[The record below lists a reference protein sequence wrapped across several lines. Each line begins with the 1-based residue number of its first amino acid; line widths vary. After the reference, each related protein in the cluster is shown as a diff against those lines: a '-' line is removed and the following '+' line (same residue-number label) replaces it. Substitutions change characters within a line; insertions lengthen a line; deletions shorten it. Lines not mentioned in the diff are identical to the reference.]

1 MTQTPFK
8 IKLGGAELDP
18 ALHSMLQRVTV
29 DDSLDIPSFFALAFR
44 DSTRTILKDAK
55 FKIGDEA
62 EVHVKVGGGSWEKLF
77 HGEITALELD
87 QPEGDA
93 STTIVRGYDPSHR
106 LHGQAKTKAF
116 LNKGYDAIV
125 KEVLGAVGAK
135 PGKIE
140 SPPGKAPESVSQ
152 LGQTDWEFLR
162 RIARLSG
169 MVLDVKDGK
178 IDFTAPP
185 PADKAGSPAR
195 SYDQTEELEIK
206 LGANVVQL
214 RAVVTAGGQV
224 KEVEVRGWDPK
235 AKKEL
240 KQTAPVK
247 TDSVKVGLKPDEL
260 AGKFKAAK
268 YVASGDAYTTQDE
281 VKAAAKAL
289 ADQIA
294 SAHAELDGVVEGNP
308 KFRAGV
314 AVALGNAGKPF
325 EGKYTLTAVQ
335 HLYSPSRG
343 YQTAFRVS
351 GKQDRSLFA
360 LTSGSGNGTQNGASS
375 TGAGVGVT
383 VGIVTDINDPEK
395 IGRVKLKL
403 PRFDDSFVSPWARVV
418 YASGGKGEKGARGF
432 FAPPKV
438 DDEVL
443 VAFEHGDVNAP
454 VVIGGLYNGK
464 DKGVPDGYIDTG
476 KGRTNETTLTSDVG
490 HKIQLSDKAGE
501 EGILIVSADDKMR
514 IHLSQKDKKIVIK
527 CDHPEGVEI
536 TTQGP
541 TKVDAQKDVTVAS
554 KADMEFKND
563 GNIKFDTKGN
573 FEIKAMGNVKVEA
586 TGNATYK
593 STGNTDITSTG
604 NMTVKGT
611 GMAEY
616 SSAAVCTI
624 KGSMVKIN

>member
-8 IKLGGAELDP
+8 IKLGGAELD
-18 ALHSMLQRVTV
+18 ATLHSMLQRVTV
-29 DDSLDIPSFFALAFR
+29 DDTLDIPSFFALAFR

-116 LNKGYDAIV
+116 LNKSYDAIV

-140 SPPGKAPESVSQ
+140 APPGKAPESVSQ

-185 PADKAGSPAR
+185 SADKAGSPAR
-195 SYDQTEELEIK
+195 SYDQTEALEIK

-260 AGKFKAAK
+260 AGKFNAAK
-268 YVASGDAYTTQDE
+268 YVASGDAYTSQDE

-383 VGIVTDINDPEK
+383 IGIVTDINDPEK

-403 PRFDDSFVSPWARVV
+403 PRFDDTFVSPWARVV

-454 VVIGGLYNGK
+454 IVIGGLYNGK
-464 DKGVPDGYIDTG
+464 DKGVPDGYIDSG

-501 EGILIVSADDKMR
+501 EGILIVSADDKMQ
-514 IHLSQKDKKIVIK
+514 IHLSQKDKKILIK
-527 CDHPEGVEI
+527 CDHPSGVEVI
-536 TTQGP
+536 TTG
-541 TKVDAQKDVTVAS
+541 TTTLKADKDV
-554 KADMEFKND
+554 KMETQANFELKTSGNMKFEAA
-563 GNIKFDTKGN
+563 GNID
-573 FEIKAMGNVKVEA
+573 IKASGNLKVEA
-586 TGNATYK
+586 GANANYK
-593 STGNTDITSTG
+593 SGANTEISAGANLTAKAGALGEFSATG
-604 NMTVKGT
+604 
-611 GMAEY
+611 A
-616 SSAAVCTI
+616 CTI
-624 KGSMVKIN
+624 KGAVVKIN